1 MIFQILGLIALCNS
15 AVTRRLLQ
23 EEGEVA
29 LGGGWSEGHDV
40 SEEEVGVWQNAVSKN
55 SEGLLQNVD
64 VATLG
69 EPVSV
74 TTQVVAGT
82 NYRFVFADGSTAT
95 VYECPWENIL
105 DVTDIQVAKKETP
118 LAMVGS
124 DAGGIGPE
132 WTWNSKVEAPA
143 GVKDMGSWK
152 KAVYTEEQ
160 QQRLF
165 VDEDGSPLKITDI
178 LLNRWGTG
186 DEPNNNEDK
195 VIVGADGHGLP
206 PRQKQLLGADG
217 HGLGPE
223 WTRDDNKEVIVGADG
238 HGLPPRQKQLLGAD
252 GHGLGP
258 EWTRDDNKQV
268 IVGTDG
274 HGLPPQQQQ
283 QLFGAD
289 GHGLGPEGTREDNQ
303 PAVIVG
309 ADGHGLPPRQ
319 KQLLGADGHG
329 LGPEWT
335 RDYNKQ
341 VIVGADGHGLP
352 PMLKSNSAMLGADGH
367 GLGPEWTR
375 DDNKPSMF
383 GADGHGLGPQWTRE
397 NTFGGDG
404 HDQQAHGLLG
414 ANGHGLGPKWTRKTN
429 EPILG
434 ANGHGLGPIWTRGG
448 IRLGSAGHGEG
459 PKWTYD
465 RTMENPEGEKD
476 MGDYTMKVYTPEQ
489 QDRLGVTELGEK
501 LLKKS
506 SAKNKKITV

>member
-1 MIFQILGLIALCNS
+1 MIIQILGLIALCNS

-82 NYRFVFADGSTAT
+82 NYKFVFADGSTAT

-118 LAMVGS
+118 LLAMVGS
-124 DAGGIGPE
+124 DAGSIGPE

-186 DEPNNNEDK
+186 DEPNTNDEQIIVGADGHGLPPQTNEDK
-195 VIVGADGHGLP
+195 VIVGADGHGLAP
-206 PRQKQLLGADG
+206 QQNQLLGAGG

-223 WTRDDNKEVIVGADG
+223 WTRDDNKQVIVGADG

-258 EWTRDDNKQV
+258 EWTRDDNKQMNP
-268 IVGTDG
+268 T
-274 HGLPPQQQQ
+274 
-283 QLFGAD
+283 
-289 GHGLGPEGTREDNQ
+289 
-303 PAVIVG
+303 
-309 ADGHGLPPRQ
+309 
-319 KQLLGADGHG
+319 
-329 LGPEWT
+329 
-335 RDYNKQ
+335 
-341 VIVGADGHGLP
+341 
-352 PMLKSNSAMLGADGH
+352 PMMS
-367 GLGPEWTR
+367 
-375 DDNKPSMF
+375 
-383 GADGHGLGPQWTRE
+383 
-397 NTFGGDG
+397 
-404 HDQQAHGLLG
+404 
-414 ANGHGLGPKWTRKTN
+414 
-429 EPILG
+429 
-434 ANGHGLGPIWTRGG
+434 
-448 IRLGSAGHGEG
+448 RL
-459 PKWTYD
+459 
-465 RTMENPEGEKD
+465 
-476 MGDYTMKVYTPEQ
+476 
-489 QDRLGVTELGEK
+489 
-501 LLKKS
+501 
-506 SAKNKKITV
+506 

>member
-1 MIFQILGLIALCNS
+1 MIIQILGLIALCNS

-40 SEEEVGVWQNAVSKN
+40 SEEQLGVWQNAVSKN

-82 NYRFVFADGSTAT
+82 NYKFVFADGSTAT

-118 LAMVGS
+118 LLAGFGGSGGVGPAWTYDSSIEPPAGTKDMGGWTAGVYTPEQEQKEVPADMNGVKTMVGS
-124 DAGGIGPE
+124 DAGSIGPE

-152 KAVYTEEQ
+152 KAVFSEEQ

-186 DEPNNNEDK
+186 DEPNTNDEQIMVGANGHGLPPQTNEDK
-195 VIVGADGHGLP
+195 VIVGADGHGLAP
-206 PRQKQLLGADG
+206 QQNQLLGAGG

-223 WTRDDNKEVIVGADG
+223 WTRDDNKQVIVGADG
-238 HGLPPRQKQLLGAD
+238 HGLPPQQKQLLGAD

-258 EWTRDDNKQV
+258 EWTRDDNKQ
-268 IVGTDG
+268 
-274 HGLPPQQQQ
+274 
-283 QLFGAD
+283 
-289 GHGLGPEGTREDNQ
+289 
-303 PAVIVG
+303 
-309 ADGHGLPPRQ
+309 
-319 KQLLGADGHG
+319 
-329 LGPEWT
+329 
-335 RDYNKQ
+335 
-341 VIVGADGHGLP
+341 
-352 PMLKSNSAMLGADGH
+352 ML
-367 GLGPEWTR
+367 
-375 DDNKPSMF
+375 

-397 NTFGGDG
+397 NTLGGDG

-414 ANGHGLGPKWTRKTN
+414 ANGHGLGPEWSRKTN